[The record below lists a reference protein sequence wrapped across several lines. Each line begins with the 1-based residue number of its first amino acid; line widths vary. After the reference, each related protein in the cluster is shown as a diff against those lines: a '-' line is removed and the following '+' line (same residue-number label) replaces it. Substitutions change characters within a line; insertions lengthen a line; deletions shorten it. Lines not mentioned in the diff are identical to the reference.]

1 MYFYNMC
8 WVCEREGC
16 FIKVLKVGAH
26 NLNLWDSSEVRKALY
41 CTRCILLAASVCKI
55 LARVGLK
62 LGALAAAIPPA

>member
-41 CTRCILLAASVCKI
+41 AVHTACSKWM
-55 LARVGLK
+55 
-62 LGALAAAIPPA
+62 